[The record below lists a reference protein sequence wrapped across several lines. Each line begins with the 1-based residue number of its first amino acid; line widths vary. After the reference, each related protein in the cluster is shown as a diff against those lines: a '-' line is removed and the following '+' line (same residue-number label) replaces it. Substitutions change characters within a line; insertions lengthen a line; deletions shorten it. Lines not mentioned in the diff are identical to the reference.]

1 MEKLAIVHSPLG
13 EKLWFY
19 HMVASEYLSQVPKFT
34 LDLHSE
40 DPDIDFSELLGKY
53 MSVELFLPEGTGE
66 KGKRFFG
73 GYVSRISY
81 TGMNTEFHQYRVIVQ
96 PWLAFL
102 NNNQDYRIFQNKT
115 VIEILKEVFSRDERW
130 AKRYVDATTPEVPA
144 TEYVPAHPAY
154 EVRPYCVQYAES
166 DLNFVLRLM
175 EQEGISFYFT
185 YEKDTHDLVL
195 VDSPA
200 GHDSFPGYEKIAYK
214 GSALTERQ
222 DGESILTWQRTQ
234 QVKPGSVTLT
244 DFDFTRSS
252 VDLQQKRVEVKDHP
266 LADMEVFNYPGFYT
280 KEVHGEAFARKQM
293 EAYSLLTQQAGGTS
307 DARGLAC
314 GHTFTLD
321 GFIRSQDN
329 MKYLVTGTTIVVTQA
344 LESSSEARS
353 SVKAFV
359 KEASDQIAQKQADVH
374 GSSFHCEFSV
384 IDAKLTFR
392 PQRITPKPRVQGPQ
406 TAFVVGPAAVE
417 DSHNDKKSK
426 KGESSHKD
434 ENEIYTDEYGRV
446 KVHFHWDRYGKSDGN
461 DTCWVRVSQ
470 VWAGQNFGFQAIPR
484 IGQEVIVDFLEG
496 DPDQPII
503 TGRVHNDKQMPPW
516 GLPEHKTQTGV
527 LTRST
532 PDGHYQ
538 TANALRF
545 EDKKGSEEVWLH
557 AERNQRIEVE
567 NCESHTVGVDRS
579 KTIGRNET
587 TEVQGNRTEIVGTEG
602 KEGSGEEKITV
613 HGSRTEEVHKDE
625 RITIHKKR
633 TKTVFSDE
641 ECTVH
646 ASRFT
651 FANKEVNRVLKKQTN
666 VVKGER
672 LDQVGEGKTLEV
684 GQIYRIEVGGAFH
697 INCGESAFS
706 MNANGLVM
714 IKGKIFNFSATEDFT
729 MNGGHID
736 LNPEGGGPGYF
747 RPSKGGAAIKA
758 DIQTH
763 FNPAVEYELVKEGDS
778 YKEVEVGP
786 SLMEQ
791 VNDAKQ

>member
-1 MEKLAIVHSPLG
+1 MPSLL
-13 EKLWFY
+13 F
-19 HMVASEYLSQVPKFT
+19 VP
-34 LDLHSE
+34 
-40 DPDIDFSELLGKY
+40 SELPPNL
-53 MSVELFLPEGTGE
+53 E
-66 KGKRFFG
+66 
-73 GYVSRISY
+73 
-81 TGMNTEFHQYRVIVQ
+81 YR
-96 PWLAFL
+96 
-102 NNNQDYRIFQNKT
+102 
-115 VIEILKEVFSRDERW
+115 
-130 AKRYVDATTPEVPA
+130 
-144 TEYVPAHPAY
+144 
-154 EVRPYCVQYAES
+154 
-166 DLNFVLRLM
+166 
-175 EQEGISFYFT
+175 
-185 YEKDTHDLVL
+185 
-195 VDSPA
+195 
-200 GHDSFPGYEKIAYK
+200 
-214 GSALTERQ
+214 
-222 DGESILTWQRTQ
+222 
-234 QVKPGSVTLT
+234 
-244 DFDFTRSS
+244 
-252 VDLQQKRVEVKDHP
+252 
-266 LADMEVFNYPGFYT
+266 
-280 KEVHGEAFARKQM
+280 
-293 EAYSLLTQQAGGTS
+293 
-307 DARGLAC
+307 
-314 GHTFTLD
+314 
-321 GFIRSQDN
+321 
-329 MKYLVTGTTIVVTQA
+329 
-344 LESSSEARS
+344 
-353 SVKAFV
+353 
-359 KEASDQIAQKQADVH
+359 
-374 GSSFHCEFSV
+374 
-384 IDAKLTFR
+384 
-392 PQRITPKPRVQGPQ
+392 GPQ

-417 DSHNDKKSK
+417 DSHHDKKSK

-446 KVHFHWDRYGKSDGN
+446 KIHFHWDRYGKSDGN

-651 FANKEVNRVLKKQTN
+651 FANKELNRVLKKQTN

-786 SLMEQ
+786 SLIEQ